1 GLKNEN
7 GDEFSLL
14 AEVYLEEEKS
24 NEDVFQDI
32 QNILK
37 DQPSYKNVTKVII
50 RTEPFVKTTTN
61 KIKR

>member
-1 GLKNEN
+1 LKNEN

>member
-1 GLKNEN
+1 MKNEN